1 MPSRRVGA
9 PTVPAMSSRR
19 QPHRPLHV
27 LVVDGIRT
35 GVPVTVAATAWA
47 RTRGLLGVA
56 DGDEV
61 GALLLT
67 PCSSVHSVG
76 MRVDLDVAYLD
87 RGGVVLDVAALA
99 RNRAH
104 LPRRRARSVLE
115 AAPRGPGALGR
126 GARGAGGVRAGV
138 RPAPGRVAGPGGRW

>member
-1 MPSRRVGA
+1 MDSRRH
-9 PTVPAMSSRR
+9 RR
-19 QPHRPLHV
+19 RADHL
-27 LVVDGIRT
+27 LVVDGVGT

-56 DGDEV
+56 HVGDV

-87 RGGVVLDVAALA
+87 RGGVVLDVAPLP
-99 RNRAH
+99 RNRVH

-115 AAPRGPGALGR
+115 AAPGALAGWGVVPGAR
-126 GARGAGGVRAGV
+126 VV
-138 RPAPGRVAGPGGRW
+138 CEPA